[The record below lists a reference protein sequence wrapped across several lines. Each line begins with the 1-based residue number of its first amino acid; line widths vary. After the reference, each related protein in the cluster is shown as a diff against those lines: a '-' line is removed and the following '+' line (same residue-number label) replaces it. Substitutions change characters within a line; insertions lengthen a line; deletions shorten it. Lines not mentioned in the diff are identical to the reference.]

1 MMDIKRHMLL
11 AFASWAIACQSHAQV
26 TAAIVRLDGDG
37 PHYLYSV
44 KKLSRADKIHFQFPM
59 DGQPT
64 CCRSIAAGAVTLL
77 PSDPDAVD
85 FTTSRALYRY
95 RLSLK
100 EVSAP
105 LPFIGLAAI
114 GLNTSIAANGHWRL
128 NARTGSSSTDLS
140 LCTSREGVHVQRKSG
155 EKTQDHLYL
164 YLGYDLDNPTCDQY
178 GSIR

>member
-1 MMDIKRHMLL
+1 MDIKRH
-11 AFASWAIACQSHAQV
+11 AFLVLASWGIACQLHAQT
-26 TAAIVRLDGDG
+26 TAAIVKLDGDG
-37 PHYLYSV
+37 PHYLYSI
-44 KKLSRADKIHFQFPM
+44 KKLSSGDKIHLQFPT
-59 DGQPT
+59 DGQPA
-64 CCRSIAAGAVTLL
+64 CCRNISPGAATLL

-105 LPFIGLAAI
+105 LPFIGIAAI
-114 GLNTSIAANGHWRL
+114 GRNANITVNGHWRL
-128 NARTGSSSTDLS
+128 TTHTDTSSTDLS
-140 LCTSREGVHVQRKSG
+140 LCTSTEGVHVQSKSSV
-155 EKTQDHLYL
+155 KTQDHLYL